1 MIQTYLN
8 RSISKYY
15 YLFLTLLLSA
25 TAIAQ
30 RDSLFEFQKNAI
42 KIYIDCSRCDFDY
55 IRKEINF
62 VNYVRDRNDAQV
74 YILITTQSTGS
85 GGTEYTLTFLGKQEF
100 NSINDTLI
108 FTTNKND
115 TEDLIRK
122 ELVRSLKLGLVR
134 YVSKTPLSEK
144 LSITF
149 TEESKTEKVF
159 DKWDYWVF
167 SIGAYSYGNGEQLY
181 KYKSISLS
189 TTANRTTENMKIN
202 LALNF
207 NYSDNQYKIVDTE
220 ILSVQRSKNF
230 KSLIVFSLTDHWSLG
245 GSANF
250 LSSTYSNT
258 DFYIGCGPAIEY
270 NLFPYSESTRRQLR
284 FLYKVNF
291 NNIKYLEETI
301 YDKKKENLFEHSLTI
316 SFSMKE
322 PWGSSGIS
330 IGGYQYLHDFKKYA
344 IDISG
349 NISFRL
355 LEGLSLD
362 LYGNYS
368 RIHNQLSLPKSGASR
383 DEILLRIQQ
392 LETNYNYF
400 FMMGISYTFG
410 SIYNNIVNPRFG
422 TSSGGTS
429 ISISY

>member
-1 MIQTYLN
+1 M
-8 RSISKYY
+8 S
-15 YLFLTLLLSA
+15 FSA
-25 TAIAQ
+25 VAQ
-30 RDSLFEFQKNAI
+30 QDSLSELQK
-42 KIYIDCSRCDFDY
+42 KGVRIYIDCSHCDYDY
-55 IRKEINF
+55 IREEINF
-62 VNYVRDRNDAQV
+62 VNYVRDRNNAQV
-74 YILITTQSTGS
+74 YILITTQSTGA
-85 GGTEYTLTFLGKQEF
+85 GGTEYTLTFIGRQEF
-100 NSINDTLI
+100 NNINDTLV

-122 ELVRSLKLGLVR
+122 ELVKSLKLGLIR

-144 LSITF
+144 LAITF
-149 TEESKTEKVF
+149 TEETKSEKVA
-159 DKWDYWVF
+159 DKWNYWVF
-167 SIGAYSYGNGEQLY
+167 SIGSYLYGNGEQLY
-181 KYKSISLS
+181 KYKSISFS
-189 TTANRTTENMKIN
+189 TTANRTTEDMKIN

-207 NYSDNQYKIVDTE
+207 NYSDNQYKIEEDE

-230 KSLIVFSLTDHWSLG
+230 RSLVVFSLSDHWSFG

-250 LSSTYSNT
+250 LSSTYNNT
-258 DFYIGCGPAIEY
+258 DFYLGFGPAIEY
-270 NLFPYSESTRRQLR
+270 NLFPYTESTRRQLR

-291 NNIKYLEETI
+291 NHIKYLEETI
-301 YDKKKENLFEHSLTI
+301 YDKIRENLFEHSLTV
-316 SFSMKE
+316 SLSMKE

-330 IGGYQYLHDFKKYA
+330 IGGYQYLHNLKKYA

-349 NISFRL
+349 SVSFRL
-355 LEGLSLD
+355 FEGLSLD
-362 LYGNYS
+362 VYGNYS
-368 RIHNQLSLPKSGASR
+368 RIHNQLSLPKAGASR

-422 TSSGGTS
+422 SSSGGTS